1 MAQIV
6 SVNVGLPR
14 EVEWRGKLVSTGIFK
29 EPVEGRVPVR
39 TLNLEGDG
47 QADLTVHG
55 GPEKAV
61 YLYPAEHYPYWQTEL
76 TRDLPWGMFGE
87 NLTTDGLSEDRVNIG
102 DRFRIGATELV
113 VTQPRMPCFKLGI
126 RFERPEIVKRF
137 LASGRTGWY
146 FSVAEEGDVA
156 AGDKIERIV
165 TDEHDLSVADV
176 SGLFVGEGDEETLQL
191 AVEHHGLPDG
201 WRDYFRQRIA

>member
-14 EVEWRGKLVSTGIFK
+14 EVEWRGRTVSTGIFK
-29 EPVEGRVPVR
+29 EPIEGRVRVR
-39 TLNLEGDG
+39 ELNLEGDR

-55 GPEKAV
+55 GRDKAV
-61 YLYPAEHYPYWQTEL
+61 YLYPVEHYSYWQTEL
-76 TRDLPWGMFGE
+76 ARDLPWGVFGE
-87 NLTTDGLSEDRVNIG
+87 NLTTDGLLEDEVNIG

-126 RFERPEIVKRF
+126 RFERPAIVKRF

-146 FSVAEEGDVA
+146 FSVAAEGDIA
-156 AGDKIERIV
+156 AGDEIERTG
-165 TDEHDLSVADV
+165 TDERGLTVADV
-176 SGLFVGEGDEETLQL
+176 AGLFVGEGGEETLQL
-191 AVEHHGLPDG
+191 AVDHDGLPDG
-201 WRDYFRQRIA
+201 WRDFFRQRIA

>member
-14 EVEWRGKLVSTGIFK
+14 EVEWRGRTVSTGIFK
-29 EPVEGRVPVR
+29 EPIEGRVRVR
-39 TLNLEGDG
+39 ELNLEGDR

-55 GPEKAV
+55 GRDKAV
-61 YLYPAEHYPYWQTEL
+61 YLYPVEHYSYWQTEL
-76 TRDLPWGMFGE
+76 ARDLPWGAFGE
-87 NLTTDGLSEDRVNIG
+87 NLTTDGLLEDEVNIG

-126 RFERPEIVKRF
+126 RFERPAIVKRF

-146 FSVAEEGDVA
+146 FSVAAEGDIA
-156 AGDKIERIV
+156 AGDEIERTG
-165 TDEHDLSVADV
+165 TDERGLTVADV
-176 SGLFVGEGDEETLQL
+176 AGLFVGEGGEETLQL
-191 AVEHHGLPDG
+191 AVDHDGLPDG
-201 WRDYFRQRIA
+201 WRDFFRQRIA

>member
-14 EVEWRGKLVSTGIFK
+14 EVEWRGRTVSTGIFK
-29 EPVEGRVPVR
+29 EPVEGRVR
-39 TLNLEGDG
+39 LRELNLEGDG

-55 GPEKAV
+55 GPAKAV

-76 TRDLPWGMFGE
+76 ARDLPWGMFGE
-87 NLTTDGLSEDRVNIG
+87 NLTADGLLEDEVNIG

-126 RFERPEIVKRF
+126 RFERPAIVKRC

-146 FSVAEEGDVA
+146 FSVAAEGDIA
-156 AGDKIERIV
+156 AGDEIERTG
-165 TDEHDLSVADV
+165 TDERGLTVADV
-176 SGLFVGEGDEETLQL
+176 AGLFVGEGGEEMLHL
-191 AVEHHGLPDG
+191 AVDHDGLPDG